1 MRSAQCSGTMRCS
14 LMNTS
19 CIVGVWFLG
28 RRVHCVTSPGDI
40 RRIWCAVLPLHC
52 GSFSRCFPASEGSAL
67 ALRSLLKALPWLQ
80 WQYVP
85 GRGRGDEFTGQFVF
99 REGARDQ
106 NAAGGAFSCKKQK
119 RSRGLRVRHQY
130 RPPGGMV
137 PEPRKILGRRFW
149 RYSQSPHGAR
159 TGGAERQGG
168 GCFFIFIILFKS
180 NSFHLYI
187 YSFSI
192 CFIYYRRRKSSPM
205 VLFTFCFLFSLFSDP
220 KKPSPRV
227 PFPLLGKKW
236 KKASGK

>member
-1 MRSAQCSGTMRCS
+1 
-14 LMNTS
+14 MNTS

-106 NAAGGAFSCKKQK
+106 NAAGVPFPVKNKSAAADSASGTNIGRRGAWCQN
-119 RSRGLRVRHQY
+119 
-130 RPPGGMV
+130 PGKFWDGGFGATVSHLMV
-137 PEPRKILGRRFW
+137 PELEERSGRAA
-149 RYSQSPHGAR
+149 GA
-159 TGGAERQGG
+159 
-168 GCFFIFIILFKS
+168 
-180 NSFHLYI
+180 
-187 YSFSI
+187 
-192 CFIYYRRRKSSPM
+192 
-205 VLFTFCFLFSLFSDP
+205 FLFSLFHLNSIHLIHT
-220 KKPSPRV
+220 
-227 PFPLLGKKW
+227 FIYF
-236 KKASGK
+236 